1 MQIIKEK
8 QDVTLH
14 LQEVRSTQGL
24 GKKHKKA
31 HSSMLWRYQNLLVII
46 CGGLCSPL
54 CSCQHPQA
62 SLSLCWAPSSG
73 PYKGIWGREGG
84 RDGVRCFSLPV
95 CSFSDRLTPHS
106 LPCSET
112 LGDGFLLPG
121 LSLHFCKLEMTIA
134 LLPFSRHCTHS
145 SMAAVNKDIDPS
157 GRRGHGPCPFSCP
170 QP

>member
-84 RDGVRCFSLPV
+84 MESDVSL
-95 CSFSDRLTPHS
+95 FLFAHS
-106 LPCSET
+106 VTGSLLILFLAPT

>member
-106 LPCSET
+106 LPCSDLGRWLLAPRPQSPLLQIGDDNCPPAVQQT
-112 LGDGFLLPG
+112 LYTQLYG
-121 LSLHFCKLEMTIA
+121 
-134 LLPFSRHCTHS
+134 SREQRH
-145 SMAAVNKDIDPS
+145 KPEW
-157 GRRGHGPCPFSCP
+157 
-170 QP
+170 